1 MGLTE
6 LDLEDISKYLHPKV
20 VEAFVKRGFKAPT
33 EVQKKAIPYIA
44 RGENVLVI
52 APTGTGKTE
61 AVLLPLLSKLL
72 YEGIG
77 DGIRILYIT
86 PLRALNRDLLDRI
99 LWWANEL
106 GFKVAVRHGDTE
118 QKERVRQSKEPPHML
133 ITTPETLQAIL
144 SGRRLRE
151 HLKHVRYVI
160 VDEIH
165 ELAEDKRGVQL
176 SLALERLRY
185 IVGSDLQV
193 VGLSATVGSPE
204 EVAKFL
210 AGVGRKCRVVK
221 VDIMKRIDLNVI
233 NPKPTDQDFKLAEKL
248 YVHPEVAAKL
258 RFVRDLLNK
267 NRSILVFTN
276 TRATAEVLTSRFK
289 VWNPE
294 IPLGIHHGSLSKISR
309 ENAEKSLKFGD
320 LKGLVC
326 TSSLELG
333 IDIGRIEL
341 VVQYGSPRQAIRLVQ
356 RVGRSGH
363 KVSEVSKG
371 VILTVDPD
379 DILESIVIA
388 RRAKNGLLEP
398 IRIPQKPLDVLCHQI
413 AALFQIKRRWR
424 IEEIYE
430 IYSRAYPYKD
440 LTIDELIEVLRYMH
454 ERYPRLAWVSF
465 EDGVVLK
472 PRRTRPLYEYFFENL
487 SMIPDEKQYVVIN
500 AQDNTPIGILDEA
513 FVAEYGEIGIK
524 FVFRGSLWR
533 IEDITQDKIYVKPI
547 EDPTGA
553 IPSWVGEEIPV
564 PFEVAQEV
572 GKLKRR
578 IEEEIKSGALP
589 EQIAT
594 EISKNYFI
602 SERDMLDAIKP
613 IIDQVALGYPVPT
626 DKRVLIEILEDFIV
640 VHTHLGTLANRALAR
655 LLSDKL
661 ASLVGLSIGVQQD
674 AYTIILQI
682 PYIDRYYDDIV
693 KCLHEVLKKEYDLYQ
708 QIVKSVVR
716 FGLFR
721 RRLIHVARRFGA
733 LRKNIDIRSSEIR
746 RITKMLH
753 DTIVFKEA
761 LNEFMTKDL
770 DLASLEIFLNDIR
783 NNRREIVLLKLNSP
797 TPLTSLT
804 LTKLSRKLELIPPE
818 RMDKIVLES
827 AKVRLLEEVR
837 VFVCLECGQWYQI
850 GRIREF
856 MNRLKCGLC
865 GSEEIGVV
873 ACRENEIHSIIAKKW
888 KNLSKK
894 ERRIVNRLRKSRY
907 LIKKY
912 GLPAL
917 IAMGGRDLSMSD
929 IERIASEFKE
939 INDDFFRAVIE
950 AERRRLERIRW

>member
-1 MGLTE
+1 MGLAE

-33 EVQKKAIPYIA
+33 EVQKKAIPHIA

-61 AVLLPLLSKLL
+61 AVLLPLLSRLL

-221 VDIMKRIDLNVI
+221 VDI
-233 NPKPTDQDFKLAEKL
+233 
-248 YVHPEVAAKL
+248 
-258 RFVRDLLNK
+258 
-267 NRSILVFTN
+267 
-276 TRATAEVLTSRFK
+276 
-289 VWNPE
+289 WNPE

-398 IRIPQKPLDVLCHQI
+398 IKIPQKPLDVLCHQI

-533 IEDITQDKIYVKPI
+533 IEDITQDKIYVKPV

-578 IEEEIKSGALP
+578 IEEEIKRGALP

-626 DKRVLIEILEDFIV
+626 DKRILIEILEDFIV

-708 QIVKSVVR
+708 QIVKSVIR

-837 VFVCLECGQWYQI
+837 VFACLECGQWYQI

-873 ACRENEIHSIIAKKW
+873 ACRENEIRSIIAKKW

-939 INDDFFRAVIE
+939 INDDFFRAIIE